1 MTKRPAY
8 GGEAGRAVVI
18 RIADASLAD
27 RVAAMLAD
35 EVDLVALDASDDAD
49 VMITDHL
56 PVDAQIPTI
65 VLADHPNGL
74 AALQAG
80 AGGAIPRSCTASDL
94 VLAIEAAAR
103 GFAMISR
110 DAIAP
115 RQADTS
121 PDTAA
126 AERAIAQG
134 VNRLTGR
141 ELEVLRLLA
150 EGASNKLIAR
160 RLGISIH
167 TAKFHVASIAAKLD
181 ATGRTDAVMQAVRLG
196 LML

>member
-1 MTKRPAY
+1 MTKRLAP
-8 GGEAGRAVVI
+8 GGEADRAVTL

-27 RVAAMLAD
+27 CIAAMAD
-35 EVDLVALDASDDAD
+35 EIDLVVIDSPDDAD

-65 VLADHPNGL
+65 VLADHPDAL

-80 AGGAIPRSCTASDL
+80 ASGALPRSCTASDL

-103 GFAMISR
+103 GFAILPR

-115 RQADTS
+115 RQAESS
-121 PDTAA
+121 PDAA
-126 AERAIAQG
+126 DERAYAQG
-134 VNRLTGR
+134 ASLLTAR

-167 TAKFHVASIAAKLD
+167 TAKFHVASIATKLD